1 MSQIDVSPADSDL
14 ATLIRT
20 RRTINDYR
28 PEVPPQELV
37 LQAIEL
43 ARWAPNHKLTEP
55 WRFHVIGRQT
65 ANEIV
70 ELSARLMEAEKGAD
84 AAAARRAKWSQIPGW
99 LFVTCQASADPV
111 RDRENYASVSCAIQ
125 NLTLFLWQQGIG
137 SKWSTGGILQH
148 PEFNQLLK
156 IDPSVEKMVGMIW
169 YGYPLNQP
177 VGKRRPV
184 SDVTIIHP

>member
-1 MSQIDVSPADSDL
+1 MSQLDVIHVESDL

-55 WRFHVIGRQT
+55 WRFHLIGKQT

-70 ELSARLMEAEKGAD
+70 ELSARQLEAEKGAE
-84 AAAARRAKWSQIPGW
+84 AAATRRSKWSQIPGW

-111 RDRENYASVSCAIQ
+111 RDRENYAAVSCAIQ

-137 SKWSTGGILQH
+137 SKWSTGPILQH
-148 PEFNQLLK
+148 PAFNELLK
-156 IDPSVEKMVGMIW
+156 IDPSTEKMVGMIW
-169 YGYPLNQP
+169 YGYPLTQP
-177 VGKRRPV
+177 AGKRRPV
-184 SDVTIIHP
+184 SDVTVIHP